1 MLHCIAVFWVVETT
15 AHCSLIMGRGVVKY
29 LSWRQWEH
37 EPLTQLQQ
45 GAGCEEDVGGW
56 REDAGAGLWSHW
68 SHTGERMLVSSHTGH
83 TLERG
88 CWSLVT
94 LMVDLS
100 PCRGQLGL
108 LLVRVKHAACAVR
121 AQAQDT

>member
-1 MLHCIAVFWVVETT
+1 
-15 AHCSLIMGRGVVKY
+15 MGARTSHAAQGRVQGV
-29 LSWRQWEH
+29 R
-37 EPLTQLQQ
+37 
-45 GAGCEEDVGGW
+45 CEEDVGGW